1 MQNTLV
7 QLMEWSHIEHMY
19 GRLSTH
25 KHQELYSSWHKITK
39 SFYAT
44 LDREN
49 KIQCVSCDTWIL
61 NCFVRCPECGV
72 FSA

>member
-7 QLMEWSHIEHMY
+7 QLMEWSHIEHMM
-19 GRLSTH
+19 GKIPEKT
-25 KHQELYSSWHKITK
+25 HQELYSSWHKITK

-49 KIQCVSCDTWIL
+49 KSQCVSCDTWIL

-72 FSA
+72 WAA